1 MIISKAGYEAEPNLD
16 DDYKTFDSNWFG
28 GNGIKWVLRKDQYF
42 EAQGYDP
49 AWAASKMTIEFPY
62 ALNYQPACI
71 AFYCC
76 SPVGR
81 DFDRAVIQQHLMV
94 GNDNKSVTVE
104 APFGSEYSKDHV
116 PNYPGAIGGDNWHWE
131 YGRMISLFVV
141 VFESR
146 PTQPRTEKTTRIVSG
161 RTLLMGRKV
170 SG

>member
-1 MIISKAGYEAEPNLD
+1 
-16 DDYKTFDSNWFG
+16 
-28 GNGIKWVLRKDQYF
+28 
-42 EAQGYDP
+42 
-49 AWAASKMTIEFPY
+49 MTIEFPY

-94 GNDNKSVTVE
+94 GDDNKSVTVE
-104 APFGSEYSKDHV
+104 VPFGSEYSKDHV

-161 RTLLMGRKV
+161 RTLMMGRKV